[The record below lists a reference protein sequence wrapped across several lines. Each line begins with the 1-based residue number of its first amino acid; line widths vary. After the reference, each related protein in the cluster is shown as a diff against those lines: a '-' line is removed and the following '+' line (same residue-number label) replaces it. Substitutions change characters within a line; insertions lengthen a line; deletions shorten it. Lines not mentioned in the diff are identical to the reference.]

1 MFAHIIYISIVF
13 KNSNVIFLK
22 LVFFVSLVFCVCVG
36 WLFEVRGIGLFYDP
50 HAFSFSFAK
59 EKMETKTKQEKRTVY
74 IVLCYT
80 AEKKGFDGVVYTGQ
94 WLLYNT
100 MYSTFNESC
109 FATLGSY
116 FFFLFSFC
124 YVHASYISCCYAY
137 TCALSQRVVYYNA
150 CVCSVPTIHHCPV
163 TPQQTNSGRP
173 PHSPIRAHWL
183 FWE

>member
-74 IVLCYT
+74 IVLYYT
-80 AEKKGFDGVVYTGQ
+80 AEKKGLMVSGTQVNGFYIIRYIVHSTRVVLPL
-94 WLLYNT
+94 WVLIF
-100 MYSTFNESC
+100 S
-109 FATLGSY
+109 SY
-116 FFFLFSFC
+116 FLFVMSTHLIYLVVMPIRAPSPSVWCITTRAF
-124 YVHASYISCCYAY
+124 AAY
-137 TCALSQRVVYYNA
+137 QRSITA
-150 CVCSVPTIHHCPV
+150 PV